1 MYFKKKVYIGE
12 TENLLARLGKHS
24 ASLKQN
30 KYDCRKLQEDWNQL
44 EKEKFSFH
52 IQVFAFWKIYIYI
65 FQTNNVSPS
74 LKSYMILNKGRA
86 TPIKN
91 HSFSIGIGLSFTIKH
106 SFKVI
111 CFGDAYSSQIMRRK
125 KEKSV
130 IQQKLAQSFLLY
142 NIDKSTSFI
151 RNYQRKIEID
161 GKIYSTIIEAATD
174 PNLGISE
181 TTIRRRFRDPKFLNY
196 KDIQCLSPIYRIN
209 KKFYKTLDEAKKD
222 NVGGNRQTI
231 KRRINSIDPK
241 WSEWQK
247 LSDD

>member
-1 MYFKKKVYIGE
+1 MKLEDVNLDKFITPGIYEIQCISKKKVYIGE
-12 TENLLARLGKHS
+12 TEQLLAYLGMHS

-30 KYDCRKLQEDWNQL
+30 KHDCRELQEDWNQFG
-44 EKEKFSFH
+44 KD
-52 IQVFAFWKIYIYI
+52 
-65 FQTNNVSPS
+65 N
-74 LKSYMILNKGRA
+74 
-86 TPIKN
+86 
-91 HSFSIGIGLSFTIKH
+91 FT
-106 SFKVI
+106 FKVI
-111 CFGDAYSSQIMRRK
+111 CFGDAYSSQISRRK

-130 IQQKLAQSFLLY
+130 IKQKLAQSFLLY

-161 GKIYSTIIEAATD
+161 GKIYSTITEAATD

-181 TTIRRRFRDPKFLNY
+181 TTIRRRLRDAKFLNY
-196 KDIQCLSPIYRIN
+196 KDVTSVSPIYRIN
-209 KKFYKTLDEAKKD
+209 NKFYKTLDEAKKD

-231 KRRINSIDPK
+231 KRRIDSMDPK